1 MQFQEAELPFI
12 TYWKI
17 FSRTCVNNFEQLFD
31 NNVNMECRDWLT
43 VQCKCIQKS
52 ICCTFK
58 LIPVMYKK
66 SSVKTIYYIKWMACY
81 QKKMF
86 FALCLSVFS
95 GMLISF
101 SYITVFIWICFA
113 GPQITYE
120 SHLRKVV
127 DLSIYK
133 VPFRKTF
140 NTMAVLN
147 FLIILILAL
156 SFITQLQHNKKKF
169 YDSVCVSVSLV
180 ENKFCSTF
188 MMLSCTFCR

>member
-17 FSRTCVNNFEQLFD
+17 FSRTCVNNSEQLFD

-101 SYITVFIWICFA
+101 FLHYSLHLDLLCWASDYIRISLKKSGRF
-113 GPQITYE
+113 E
-120 SHLRKVV
+120 HLQ
-127 DLSIYK
+127 SA
-133 VPFRKTF
+133 F
-140 NTMAVLN
+140 
-147 FLIILILAL
+147 
-156 SFITQLQHNKKKF
+156 
-169 YDSVCVSVSLV
+169 
-180 ENKFCSTF
+180 
-188 MMLSCTFCR
+188 